1 MMNDS
6 QTADAI
12 GRLSKI
18 EGQIKGIRKMVESR
32 RYCVDILNQTR
43 AVSSAIN
50 KVEEMIMRQHLET
63 CVAESLSGDDEK
75 DKKEKITEIMDV
87 FSRLRK

>member
-1 MMNDS
+1 MMDDS
-6 QTADAI
+6 QTADAL

-43 AVSSAIN
+43 AVSAAIN

-63 CVAESLSGDDEK
+63 CVTDSLSGNDDM
-75 DKKEKITEIMDV
+75 DKREKITEIMDV